1 MSFKQG
7 LVRARSHLIFLTGLV
22 TAFGLVGW
30 LEGLSVGNANTPE
43 AVIETSTE
51 VNIAPTR
58 ALTAQELAWAKTAWK
73 YFQNNTISGTGLV
86 NSVDNYNAST
96 LWDTSSYLMAVISA
110 QRLGIIDQTE
120 FDARIGKALDSLT
133 KMALFEGKLPNKSYN
148 TISLQ
153 MVDYNNQP
161 SEKGIGWSA
170 IDIGRVLVPLNV
182 LAWHYPQHTA
192 SVKKVMER
200 WDTQP
205 MLVKGVLQ
213 GAVVKDDGETKYL
226 QEGRLGYEEYAAKS
240 FNLMGLDV
248 SNSLRYTDFL
258 TFVEISGIQVAT
270 DSRSAQQYGAHNY
283 VVSEPYILDGVEF
296 GWDHLSQELA
306 WRVYKAQEKR
316 YAETG
321 ILTAVSE
328 DNIDQPP
335 YFVYNTVFTDGKIWN
350 AISEKGDDAS
360 QFKTL
365 STKAAFGWHALYET
379 DYTQKLVEK
388 AATLADPERGWY
400 SGMYEVSGQPNKAI
414 TANTN
419 GIILEALAY
428 KQGGKLMKLGK

>member
-248 SNSLRYTDFL
+248 SSSLRYTDFL
-258 TFVEISGIQVAT
+258 TFVDISGIQVAT